1 MLGFHQVTGRLI
13 GSMDRHFTEATVE
26 WNLEVLYA
34 DLASAKGKHL
44 TPVEKMHLN
53 GLLCGHS
60 PLEIAEKLGK
70 SVNGVESDLSATIY
84 RYVKSLLEKPDDHK
98 IGNWRNVAE
107 WLEEAGYKSP
117 SQLTVEDL
125 LTNKATV
132 HVTNI
137 NIEKNQIVFM
147 MNLRV
152 PTKYQ
157 AVDE

>member
-1 MLGFHQVTGRLI
+1 
-13 GSMDRHFTEATVE
+13 
-26 WNLEVLYA
+26 
-34 DLASAKGKHL
+34 
-44 TPVEKMHLN
+44 
-53 GLLCGHS
+53 
-60 PLEIAEKLGK
+60 
-70 SVNGVESDLSATIY
+70 VNGVESDLSATIY
-84 RYVKSLLEKPDDHK
+84 RYVKSLLEKPDEQK

-117 SQLTVEDL
+117 SSLKVEDL

-132 HVTNI
+132 HITNI

-157 AVDE
+157 SMDE